1 MFLIVRID
9 LYLLAIFLVSGT
21 TIPRNLSPSP
31 YSPFPVLKKVG
42 RKSRFCGLTYVLNSF
57 LNFTNDIYLKI
68 LIRYSV
74 SIILLLVNAA
84 KLKLLF
90 DSKTFL

>member
-31 YSPFPVLKKVG
+31 YSPFSGLKKVG
-42 RKSRFCGLTYVLNSF
+42 ENHVFV
-57 LNFTNDIYLKI
+57 D
-68 LIRYSV
+68 
-74 SIILLLVNAA
+74 
-84 KLKLLF
+84 
-90 DSKTFL
+90 